1 MIVLKKEEQ
10 FMQKFRHLKTGNT
23 YEMIR
28 DDVINCT
35 NANDHQT
42 MVPYK
47 PPDYPD
53 LIFVREKEEFFQKF
67 EAID

>member
-1 MIVLKKEEQ
+1 MTKKCI
-10 FMQKFRHLKTGNT
+10 HIKTGNT
-23 YEMIR
+23 YEMLR

-42 MVPYK
+42 MVLYK
-47 PPDYPD
+47 RPEFPE

-67 EAID
+67 KLTE